1 MSHAQL
7 RGGIMKKGTAVGLFL
22 LLAGLH
28 YFYSVSVLSAQE
40 SFFKGKSVRLIV
52 GSTPG
57 GFYDRWARFFAKYMP
72 KYLPGNPEITVQN
85 MPAAGSLVA
94 ANYVYNVAKPD
105 GLTLGMVHTI
115 STWTSGRA

>member
-1 MSHAQL
+1 MEK
-7 RGGIMKKGTAVGLFL
+7 GIAFELFV
-22 LLAGLH
+22 LLACLYH
-28 YFYSVSVLSAQE
+28 FCSASVLSAQE
-40 SFFKGKSVRLIV
+40 SFYKGKSIRLIV

-57 GFYDRWARFFAKYMP
+57 GFYDRWARLFARCMP
-72 KYLPGNPEITVQN
+72 QYIPGNPEIAVQN

-94 ANYVYNVAKPD
+94 ANYVYNVANPD